1 MCAAALHVMG
11 DIQGS
16 LAAIVSAIIII
27 YTGWMSADPI
37 LSLLSAGL
45 ILRGSW
51 SIVRRSTH
59 ILLEGAP
66 EDFDGVAVHDEL
78 LKALPDLVDVHHI
91 HAWSLGDG
99 NTLLTLHAAAAPGAD
114 QSLLLA
120 HIKAILAKLF
130 GINHATVQIEARS
143 CLDRQGP
150 VLPANFHDAPH
161 NRMR

>member
-78 LKALPDLVDVHHI
+78 LNALPDLVDVH
-91 HAWSLGDG
+91 GG
-99 NTLLTLHAAAAPGAD
+99 TLWHQSCHGTDRSPFLPGP
-114 QSLLLA
+114 
-120 HIKAILAKLF
+120 
-130 GINHATVQIEARS
+130 ARAS
-143 CLDRQGP
+143 FACKFP
-150 VLPANFHDAPH
+150 
-161 NRMR
+161 

>member
-1 MCAAALHVMG
+1 MRAAALHVMG
-11 DIQGS
+11 DILGS
-16 LAAIVSAIIII
+16 LAAIV
-27 YTGWMSADPI
+27 
-37 LSLLSAGL
+37 SLLSAGL
-45 ILRGSW
+45 ILRCSW

-78 LKALPDLVDVHHI
+78 LKALPDLVDMHHI
-91 HAWSLGDG
+91 HTWSLGDG